1 MMTTK
6 TSGEKQARLRRK
18 LVKNEL
24 NPVADILLSFV
35 ILAASPCIW
44 VFAQIHDKIMFK
56 FLNQTY
62 IYNVS
67 WEDPRMDQR
76 VFDLNESDHI
86 LTIASAGCNVLDYIM
101 EGAKVT
107 AVDFNLCQIALT
119 ELKKVA
125 ILTIEFEQFFEIF
138 SKSNM
143 ALLREVYPKLRP
155 LLSPPSAEFWDK
167 GVHTIKSFM
176 YSGTSGNMSWFVFR
190 VLFPLFGLGFLRRD
204 LAAGT
209 SPEAIAHDITNY
221 QYSIR
226 SIAWLM
232 DNILLR
238 AGCCMAGVPERQ
250 MALGLHR
257 PNNMAM
263 VIERVFF
270 HTDLVKDNYFYS
282 GYILGYYTPECCPRY
297 LKKENYAKM
306 RKYLQMNKLKLVHG
320 TILSAIHDTDTPFT
334 VASLLDHM
342 DWMTDR
348 MINEEI
354 THLMKK
360 MDPVRGKI
368 FWRTFADDV
377 HSAALSWMK
386 PDRVDDSDDRVG
398 MYWTTWIAHLK
409 DFRVSYE
416 ERRDTVQSKGFLSDL
431 LTGIKV
437 VSFPLWRPIVSS
449 TLAVTGHAKTM
460 ETFYKYQKE
469 DYDAFR
475 EGLLHARPALM
486 ESIPLKKEGGMVWV
500 DVGGGTAR
508 NLEFF
513 SPEILKKYFSAIY
526 ILDVSAS
533 LLEIA
538 QRRVDAMGLSD
549 LVKVVEHDFT
559 SSTVFSVMPSK
570 GSVDLITMSYSYSM
584 IPDQNAAVNNATSL
598 LKGRGEGL
606 LAIADFFLKGN
617 YDDCLPNLSRNLR
630 WIESVFHKHWFAFD
644 HVHLLDDEQ
653 LPGWAERE
661 GTKSGKSGSGKEELE
676 VIWDSR
682 FRGSVPF
689 LPFLHPYHGVYMLQK
704 K

>member
-1 MMTTK
+1 MCK
-6 TSGEKQARLRRK
+6 HAEKEARLRRK

-24 NPVADILLSFV
+24 NPIVDFMLTFV
-35 ILAASPCIW
+35 ILFASPFIW
-44 VFAQIHDKIMFK
+44 MFSQIHDKIMFK

-76 VFDLNESDHI
+76 VFDLNESDHVI
-86 LTIASAGCNVLDYIM
+86 TIASAGCNVLDYII

-125 ILTIEFEQFFEIF
+125 IMNIEYDQFFEIF

-143 ALLREVYPKLRP
+143 ALLRELYPTKLRP
-155 LLSPPSAEFWDK
+155 HLSAPSAEFWDK
-167 GVHTIKSFM
+167 GVNRINSFM

-204 LAAGT
+204 LVTGT
-209 SPEAIAHDITNY
+209 SAEQIAKDITKY

-232 DNILLR
+232 DNIFLR
-238 AGCCMAGVPERQ
+238 AGCCLAGVPERQ

-257 PNNMAM
+257 PNNLAM

-270 HTDLVKDNYFYS
+270 QTDLVQDNYFYS
-282 GYILGYYTPECCPRY
+282 GYILGYYTKECCPRY
-297 LKKENYAKM
+297 LKKENFLKM
-306 RKYLQMNKLKLVHG
+306 RKHLQANKLKLVHG
-320 TILSAIHDTDTPFT
+320 TMLSAIDNSDTPIT

-354 THLMKK
+354 THLMHK
-360 MDPVRGKI
+360 MDKVRGKI
-368 FWRTFADDV
+368 FWRSFADDV
-377 HSAALSWMK
+377 HSAPLSWLK
-386 PDRVDDSDDRVG
+386 AVRVDDSDDRVG

-409 DFRVSYE
+409 DLKVDFE
-416 ERRDTVQSKGFLSDL
+416 ERRDTQQSKGFVSDL
-431 LTGIKV
+431 VTGVKV
-437 VSFPLWRPIVSS
+437 VTFPLWKPLVAS
-449 TLAVTGHAKTM
+449 TLAATGHAKDM
-460 ETFYKYQKE
+460 ESFYKYQKE

-486 ESIPLKKEGGMVWV
+486 ESIPLKSKGKMVWV

-513 SPEILKKYFSAIY
+513 RPETIRKYFSSIY

-538 QRRVDAMGLSD
+538 QRRVIALGLQD
-549 LVKVVEHDFT
+549 IVKVVEHDFT
-559 SSTVFSVMPSK
+559 ATSVFTVMPKK

-584 IPDQNAAVNNATSL
+584 IPNQRGAMANATEL
-598 LKGRGEGL
+598 LKGNGEGL

-617 YDDCLPNLSRNLR
+617 FDDCLPNLSRHTRNL
-630 WIESVFHKHWFAFD
+630 ESIFHKNWFALD
-644 HVHLLDDEQ
+644 HVHLLAEEQ
-653 LPGWAERE
+653 LSYGQPA
-661 GTKSGKSGSGKEELE
+661 LE
-676 VIWDSR
+676 QVWDSR
-682 FRGSVPF
+682 FRGGVPF
-689 LPFLHPYHGVYMLQK
+689 LPFLQPYHGVVMMQK